1 MIKNTLSVLAVAGAL
16 LLASCSSNPSDLRPG
31 VKVSVDSVP
40 PGMRNNTSNI
50 DNGRNDAEVTRPD
63 VQVNHD
69 EHEKKTKPG
78 SDKEIA
84 PSQKTTQKE
93 AVENH

>member
-1 MIKNTLSVLAVAGAL
+1 MIKNTLSVLAVAGTL

-31 VKVSVDSVP
+31 VKVSVDTVP

-50 DNGRNDAEVTRPD
+50 DNSSNDEEVTRPD
-63 VQVNHD
+63 TQVNHD

-78 SDKEIA
+78 SDKEID
-84 PSQKTTQKE
+84 PSQKATQKE